1 MPNMIPE
8 NWDDIRNMVTD
19 IAAKN
24 MIDVEA
30 QFSNIMRTK
39 VSDALDAKR
48 QEVAKS
54 IYGGKTQPNGEDE
67 HSVESGSEAE

>member
-30 QFSNIMRTK
+30 QFSNIMKTK
-39 VSDALDAKR
+39 VLDALDAKR

-54 IYGGKTQPNGEDE
+54 IYGGKPQTSSEDE
-67 HSVESGSEAE
+67 HSAENGSETE